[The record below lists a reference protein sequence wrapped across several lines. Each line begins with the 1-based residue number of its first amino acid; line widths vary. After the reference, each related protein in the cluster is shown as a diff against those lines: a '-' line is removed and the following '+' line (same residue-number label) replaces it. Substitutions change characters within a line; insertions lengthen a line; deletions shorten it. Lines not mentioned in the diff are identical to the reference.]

1 MPSLETT
8 PARAASAPL
17 PCAGA
22 GFTADQT
29 PVGGDDARAT
39 SATSPAP
46 ATFDTWGVLAQ
57 HTSARIALG
66 RAGGSARTGTLLDF
80 RLSHAR
86 ARDAVQMQFDAE
98 PLCAALR
105 RAGLETVQLETAAAD
120 RRTFLVRPDLGRMLT
135 PLSRSALLQRREIW
149 GCRDLAIIVSDG
161 LSALAAERQVGPV
174 LTHLV
179 PLLRAA
185 GWSLFPILLA
195 PFGRVKLQDEVG
207 ELLGAR
213 HTLMLLGER
222 PGLGSPD
229 SLGAYFTF
237 MPRAACTDADRNC
250 ISNIR
255 PEGFPPKNAAQ
266 KIAQLLLESARRGL
280 SGVALKDAGDDLPLP
295 LAAATR
301 AIA

>member
-1 MPSLETT
+1 MADNSS
-8 PARAASAPL
+8 PA
-17 PCAGA
+17 
-22 GFTADQT
+22 TAD
-29 PVGGDDARAT
+29 P
-39 SATSPAP
+39 
-46 ATFDTWGVLAQ
+46 WGALVQ

-66 RAGGSARTGTLLDF
+66 RAGGSARTETLLDF

-105 RAGLETVQLETAAAD
+105 RAGLETARVETAATD
-120 RRTFLVRPDLGRMLT
+120 RRTFLVRPDLGRRLAPEARAMLVE
-135 PLSRSALLQRREIW
+135 RRAVW
-149 GCRDLAIIVSDG
+149 ARRDLAIIVSDG
-161 LSALAAERQVGPV
+161 LSALAAERQAGPV

-185 GWSLFPILLA
+185 GWSLFPIFLA
-195 PFGRVKLQDEVG
+195 PFGRVKLQDEIG

-213 HTLMLLGER
+213 HSLMLLGER

-237 MPRAACTDADRNC
+237 TPRAACTDADRNC
-250 ISNIR
+250 VSNIR
-255 PEGFPPKNAAQ
+255 PEGFPPKSAAQ

-280 SGVALKDAGDDLPLP
+280 SGVALKDTGDDLSLP
-295 LAAATR
+295 VDTR